1 MTRKEEIKC
10 ASKDYINYLLD
21 KQEYHNE
28 NYTEYDIQ
36 QAFEKGAQWADE
48 HPKLPWIS
56 VKDDLPCNH
65 EELIYGAEIDEG
77 TETIDVFVAN
87 QDGAIWDDY
96 MIYENNKWRWNDF
109 EPAYWMIAP
118 KLPKECKIKI

>member
-1 MTRKEEIKC
+1 MTRGEEIKC

-36 QAFEKGAQWADE
+36 QAFEKGAQWADNN
-48 HPKLPWIS
+48 PKSPWIS

-65 EELIYGAEIDEG
+65 KELLLSTECHTVGVFTYKKGGACGI
-77 TETIDVFVAN
+77 N
-87 QDGAIWDDY
+87 N
-96 MIYENNKWRWNDF
+96 MIIRNGKWEWEAWRENYL
-109 EPAYWMIAP
+109 YWMPIP
-118 KLPKECKIKI
+118 KLPKE

>member
-1 MTRKEEIKC
+1 MTRGEEIKC

-48 HPKLPWIS
+48 HPKSPWIS
-56 VKDDLPCNH
+56 TDKYLPKQGGHYLCNDGYNHISMLAFCGDKWVNSRTFDDIPLDSVK
-65 EELIYGAEIDEG
+65 
-77 TETIDVFVAN
+77 
-87 QDGAIWDDY
+87 
-96 MIYENNKWRWNDF
+96 
-109 EPAYWMIAP
+109 YWMFP
-118 KLPKECKIKI
+118 PRLPEQEI